1 MSEPPSLLRSG
12 LTAAW
17 SLIVAAVVWLR
28 ISPIYE
34 GWLVAAGNA
43 ILPGDLRLESIGAS
57 IMVRHSGPGNP
68 YLHTIDTLVLHSG
81 IVAVLAL
88 VAATPARSWRW
99 RGAAVAAV
107 LGGFFALQTA
117 AVAAFAL
124 ALRSAA
130 GGGLAAGDALI
141 GFAIFWA
148 LTPLVVGGAW
158 AHRFWL
164 ASFRPVAVQRPH

>member
-1 MSEPPSLLRSG
+1 MREPPSLLRTG
-12 LTAAW
+12 LAAAW
-17 SLIVAAVVWLR
+17 SLGVAAVVWLR
-28 ISPIYE
+28 VSPLYE

-43 ILPGDLRLESIGAS
+43 VLPGDLRLERIGAS
-57 IMVRHSGPGNP
+57 IMVGSGDA
-68 YLHTIDTLVLHSG
+68 YLHAIDTLVLHSG
-81 IVAVLAL
+81 IVAVLAV

-99 RGAAVAAV
+99 RATAV
-107 LGGFFALQTA
+107 LAVVGGLFALQ
-117 AVAAFAL
+117 VAGVSAFAL

-130 GGGLAAGDALI
+130 GGGVAPGDAFI

-164 ASFRPVAVQRPH
+164 GSFRRVENAA

>member
-1 MSEPPSLLRSG
+1 MPARPSLLRTA
-12 LTAAW
+12 LVAAW
-17 SLIVAAVVWLR
+17 SLVVAAVVWLR
-28 ISPIYE
+28 VGPFYE
-34 GWLVAAGNA
+34 GWLVAGGNA

-57 IMVRHSGPGNP
+57 ILVGSGQA
-68 YLHTIDTLVLHSG
+68 YLHAIDTLVLHSG

-99 RGAAVAAV
+99 RGTAALAV
-107 LGGFFALQTA
+107 IGGLFALQVA
-117 AVAAFAL
+117 ALAAFAL

-130 GGGLAAGDALI
+130 GGGLLAGDVFI

-158 AHRFWL
+158 AYRFWL
-164 ASFRPVAVQRPH
+164 GSFRPVAAPQ

>member
-1 MSEPPSLLRSG
+1 MPERPSLARTG

-17 SLIVAAVVWLR
+17 SLVVAAVVWLR
-28 ISPIYE
+28 IGPLYE
-34 GWLVAAGNA
+34 GWLVAGGNA

-57 IMVRHSGPGNP
+57 ILIGSGGG

-81 IVAVLAL
+81 VVAVLAL

-99 RGAAVAAV
+99 RGTAV
-107 LGGFFALQTA
+107 LAVIGGLFALQ
-117 AVAAFAL
+117 VVGVSAFAL

-130 GGGLAAGDALI
+130 GGGVAAGDAFI

-164 ASFRPVAVQRPH
+164 GSFRQADALP